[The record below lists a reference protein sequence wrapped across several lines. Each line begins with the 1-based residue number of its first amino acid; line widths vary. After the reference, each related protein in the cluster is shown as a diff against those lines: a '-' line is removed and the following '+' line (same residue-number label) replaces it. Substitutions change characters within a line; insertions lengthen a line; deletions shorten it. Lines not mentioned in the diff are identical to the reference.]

1 MVRTCCVVFCN
12 VRSHDRQGN
21 KLENGLSFHSFPA
34 WKQNEGAH
42 VSDVTKRR
50 RLAWIAAVGRADIQ
64 FSAIPRY
71 LLVCSRHFHS
81 GKPAYEMDETNP
93 DWVPTLRMGHSE
105 IPASSL
111 DRHRRRMQRKQ
122 QRAAVGGKYK
132 PPTSKIEK
140 ILSLSGFGNEAAE
153 SEGKA
158 CAQELPEMDTIED
171 QHHNHHVMEAVG
183 KSCVGQV
190 EAEVVAATQHCLGY
204 DRPPPK
210 KRRKL
215 TQTTESQTASSNTN
229 KDTESLPDCA
239 VAPSV
244 ILDQASIS
252 KQPPELHVHSVHT
265 QWEDPSQQDHQYCNR
280 STRKEVQDKMTQC
293 DEVAYFIL
301 QNDADA
307 LLYTG
312 IALET
317 FNILVSTLEGCD
329 DNEFTMPVR
338 DQVLMT
344 LMKLKSNRVI
354 GDLSRQFRISQS
366 MASKIILHWLDKLEE
381 VFRPLIPWLP
391 KETIKATMPAA
402 FKKTFP
408 NTTCIV
414 DCSETFL
421 QKPRNLDSRR
431 RSYSHYYSSNT
442 VKYLVAV
449 APSGL
454 IMFVS
459 AAYGSQ
465 CSEKFITMDSGMLTY
480 LKPGDEVMTG
490 GDLTLKDLLFEREVG
505 LVIPSFTKKRGQLT
519 KEQVTDTRRIAN
531 VRIHVE
537 RAIRRLKVYKI
548 LSQIVPIS
556 MAPKIGKILRICAAL
571 VNLREDIIRDT
582 E

>member
-1 MVRTCCVVFCN
+1 MVRNCCVIGCN

-21 KLENGLSFHSFPA
+21 KLGNGLSFHSFPT
-34 WKQNEGAH
+34 WRQHEGDK

-50 RLAWIAAVGRADIQ
+50 RLAWIGAVRRADIQ
-64 FSAIPRY
+64 FSSIPRY

-93 DWVPTLRMGHSE
+93 DWVPTLHMGHSE

-122 QRAAVGGKYK
+122 QRAAVEGKCYL
-132 PPTSKIEK
+132 PTTKIEK
-140 ILSLSGFGNEAAE
+140 MLSLSGFRNGAAE
-153 SEGKA
+153 PEGEA
-158 CAQELPEMDTIED
+158 CAEVADEELPEMDTTKD
-171 QHHNHHVMEAVG
+171 QHHNHHVMEA
-183 KSCVGQV
+183 
-190 EAEVVAATQHCLGY
+190 EVVAADQLGY

-215 TQTTESQTASSNTN
+215 TQTTVSQTASSNTN

-252 KQPPELHVHSVHT
+252 EQPPEPHLHSVHT
-265 QWEDPSQQDHQYCNR
+265 QWEDPSQQDHQYCTR
-280 STRKEVQDKMTQC
+280 SRRKEVQDKMTQC
-293 DEVAYFIL
+293 DEVGYFIL

-312 IALET
+312 IPLET
-317 FNILVSTLEGCD
+317 FNTLVSTLEGYD
-329 DNEFTMPVR
+329 NNEFTMPVR

-354 GDLSRQFRISQS
+354 GDLSRQFHISQS

-391 KETIKATMPAA
+391 RETIQATMPAA

-408 NTTCIV
+408 NTTCII
-414 DCSETFL
+414 DCSETLL
-421 QKPRNLDSRR
+421 QKPRNLGSRR
-431 RSYSHYYSSNT
+431 QSYSHYYSHNT

-465 CSEKFITMDSGMLTY
+465 CSDKFITMDSGILTY
-480 LKPGDEVMTG
+480 LKPGDEVMADG
-490 GDLTLKDLLFEREVG
+490 GLTIKDLLFEREVG
-505 LVIPSFTKKRGQLT
+505 LVIPSFTKNRGQLT
-519 KEQVTDTRRIAN
+519 EEQVTDTRRIAN

-556 MAPKIGKILRICAAL
+556 MAPKIDKILRICAAL
-571 VNLREDIIRDT
+571 VNLREDLICDT

>member
-1 MVRTCCVVFCN
+1 M
-12 VRSHDRQGN
+12 H
-21 KLENGLSFHSFPA
+21 LL
-34 WKQNEGAH
+34 
-42 VSDVTKRR
+42 
-50 RLAWIAAVGRADIQ
+50 
-64 FSAIPRY
+64 Y
-71 LLVCSRHFHS
+71 L
-81 GKPAYEMDETNP
+81 T
-93 DWVPTLRMGHSE
+93 
-105 IPASSL
+105 
-111 DRHRRRMQRKQ
+111 
-122 QRAAVGGKYK
+122 
-132 PPTSKIEK
+132 
-140 ILSLSGFGNEAAE
+140 GFGNEEAE

-158 CAQELPEMDTIED
+158 CAQELPEMDTTED

-210 KRRKL
+210 KRKL
-215 TQTTESQTASSNTN
+215 TQTTVSQTASSNTN

-252 KQPPELHVHSVHT
+252 KQPPEPHVHSVHT
-265 QWEDPSQQDHQYCNR
+265 QWEDPSQQDHQYCSR
-280 STRKEVQDKMTQC
+280 SPRKEVQDQMTQC

-312 IALET
+312 IPLET
-317 FNILVSTLEGCD
+317 FNTLVSTLEGCD

-391 KETIKATMPAA
+391 RETIQATMPAA

-408 NTTCIV
+408 NTTCII
-414 DCSETFL
+414 DCSETIL
-421 QKPRNLDSRR
+421 QKPRNLGSRR
-431 RSYSHYYSSNT
+431 RSYSHYYSRNT

-465 CSEKFITMDSGMLTY
+465 CSDKFITMDSGMLTY

-505 LVIPSFTKKRGQLT
+505 LVIPSFTKKHGQLT

-556 MAPKIGKILRICAAL
+556 MAPKIDKILRICAAL
-571 VNLREDIIRDT
+571 VNLREDLIRDT